1 MDAPNSLEHTWKL
14 FVEVWDKVLIGKRK
28 GIETQVIMERASKEL
43 QRQLELEVD
52 NLRTI
57 QKDISKSHQM
67 SRQYTLQHSENEV
80 VKRELDLLEE
90 DAVVYKLIG
99 PVLVKQDL
107 LEAKANVAKRIEY
120 ISTELKRL
128 ENTLKSLEQK
138 ESSKREDV
146 MKVQQRLQTSQS
158 PKQ

>member
-1 MDAPNSLEHTWKL
+1 
-14 FVEVWDKVLIGKRK
+14 
-28 GIETQVIMERASKEL
+28 MERASKEL